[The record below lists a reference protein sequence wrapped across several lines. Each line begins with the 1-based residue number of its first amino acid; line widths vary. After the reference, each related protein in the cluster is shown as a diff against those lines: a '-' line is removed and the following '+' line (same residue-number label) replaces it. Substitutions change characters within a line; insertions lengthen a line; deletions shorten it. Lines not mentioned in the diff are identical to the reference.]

1 MFIWYSRAESF
12 FHRIDGL
19 HIDRE
24 AARMLIDALIITTK
38 RSSGFC
44 RMTVFAA
51 GQIAPLRICPKG
63 KAAVGEWKRLCCAP
77 VY

>member
-38 RSSGFC
+38 RSSGKS

-51 GQIAPLRICPKG
+51 G
-63 KAAVGEWKRLCCAP
+63 
-77 VY
+77 